1 MIRILLFIIITNFA
15 HAKDLGTFGHT
26 FDIAE
31 KDLLEVIETKLQ
43 NVDLTAYHDK
53 LRKQVLAPNRVPNI
67 TKAQNN
73 TSRKFDPTVMLDED
87 IIDENGKVIYAKGF
101 AINPL
106 NYQRFDEHL
115 LFIDASD
122 DVQRQFAKDY
132 LNVHKNTTVILIR
145 GKSEEFQYFDQWGAY
160 SARFGIKKV
169 PSVIFQIPE
178 EKVLTIEEV
187 KL

>member
-1 MIRILLFIIITNFA
+1 MIRILLLMMLTNFA

-53 LRKQVLAPNRVPNI
+53 LRKQVLAPNRIPNI

-73 TSRKFDPTVMLDED
+73 TSRKFDPTVMLEED

-106 NYQRFDEHL
+106 NYQPFDGHL

-122 DVQRQFAKDY
+122 DTQYQFAKDY
-132 LNVHKNTTVILIR
+132 ANAHKNTTVILIA
-145 GKSEEFQYFDQWGAY
+145 GKSEDFPYFDQWGAY
-160 SARFGIKKV
+160 STRFGIKKV
-169 PSVIFQIPE
+169 PAVIFQIPG
-178 EKVLTIEEV
+178 EKILTIEEV

>member
-1 MIRILLFIIITNFA
+1 MIRILLFIVIANFA

-43 NVDLTAYHDK
+43 TVDLTAYHDK
-53 LRKQVLAPNRVPNI
+53 LRKQVLEPNRVPNI
-67 TKAQNN
+67 TKAQHN
-73 TSRKFDPTVMLDED
+73 TSRKFDPTVILDED
-87 IIDENGKVIYAKGF
+87 IIDENGKVMYAKGF

-106 NYQRFDEHL
+106 NYQPFDGHL

-122 DVQRQFAKDY
+122 DVQRQFGKDY
-132 LNVHKNTTVILIR
+132 VNAHKNTTVILVA
-145 GKSEEFQYFDQWGAY
+145 GKSEDFSYFDQWGAY

-169 PSVIFQIPE
+169 PSAIFQIQG